1 VTAPRAPTSAA
12 TDAIL
17 LLHGQ
22 PGSARDWDG
31 VRAAIGEPARVIAFD
46 RPGWDARTAPTDLVG
61 NVRAAIGMLDA
72 RKVDRA
78 IVVGHSFGGAIAAW
92 LAATEPARV
101 AALVLAAPSANVASL
116 NRIDRLLARPL
127 FGPLLG
133 ATALAALGAALRAT
147 RTRERIGSRF
157 ALDGGY
163 LESAGQTLLRPA
175 AWRAFSTEQRDL
187 IRELPALESRLPQI
201 SAPTTIAIG
210 TADRI
215 VPPLSAR
222 LLAAQIGGAEV
233 VEIPGASH
241 LLPQQHAERL
251 ARIILAASRA
261 EPQS

>member
-1 VTAPRAPTSAA
+1 MLAPRTPRSAA

-22 PGSARDWDG
+22 PGSARDWDR

-46 RPGWDARTAPTDLVG
+46 RPGWDGRTAATDLAG
-61 NVRAAIGMLDA
+61 NAGAAIAMLDA
-72 RKVDRA
+72 QQVDRA

-92 LAATEPARV
+92 LAAAHPARV

-116 NRIDRLLARPL
+116 NRVDRLLARPP
-127 FGPLLG
+127 FGAVLG
-133 ATALAALGAALRAT
+133 AAVLAALGATLRAKPM
-147 RTRERIGSRF
+147 RERIANQL

-163 LESAGQTLLRPA
+163 LEGAGQTLLSTA
-175 AWRAFSTEQRDL
+175 AWRAFSTEQRAL
-187 IRELPALESRLPQI
+187 IRGLPALEARLPQI

-222 LLAAQIGGAEV
+222 LLAAQIGGADV
-233 VEIPGASH
+233 VEIRGANH

-251 ARIILAASRA
+251 ARIILAAARA
-261 EPQS
+261 R